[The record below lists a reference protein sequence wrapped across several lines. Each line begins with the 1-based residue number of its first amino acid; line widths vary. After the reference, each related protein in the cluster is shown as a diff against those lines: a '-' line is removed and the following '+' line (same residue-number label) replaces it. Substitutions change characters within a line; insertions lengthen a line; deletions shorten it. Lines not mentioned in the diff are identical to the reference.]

1 MNFRTQSRLNY
12 LVKAGHRRGHG
23 IHSPFLFHLIT
34 TVIEDRKRIP
44 AYKIFKGFKNNVLR
58 LLSNLS
64 DESLNKICKEFN
76 LRRLSRQN
84 LYKKAELSFRY
95 GKLVCRLINY
105 FKPLS
110 ISNYGPSLGVNLAVI
125 ASLDDRTPVYQHTK
139 NHEYHSLYDE
149 LLKNSALTNIYN
161 EKEISEPLVNSE
173 FIIIN
178 YRYHPL
184 WCQEVVN
191 QIPGAN
197 EKICTV
203 IIIGIHESKEMEM
216 IWQDFIEN
224 RKISVSLDLF
234 EIGIGI
240 INKRLQKEDFVLRF

>member
-12 LVKAGHRRGHG
+12 LVKARHRGGHG

-34 TVIEDRKRIP
+34 TVIEDQKKIP
-44 AYKIFKGFKNNVLR
+44 AYKNYKDLKNR
-58 LLSNLS
+58 AQSLLSNLS

-76 LRRLSRQN
+76 LRRLSLQN

-105 FKPLS
+105 FKPSS

-125 ASLDDRTPVYQHTK
+125 ASLDDRIPVYQHTK

-149 LLKNSALTNIYN
+149 LLKDSALTNIYY
-161 EKEISEPLVNSE
+161 EKEFSGPLADSE

-184 WCQEVVN
+184 RCQEVVY
-191 QIPGAN
+191 QILSTN
-197 EKICTV
+197 EKNCTL
-203 IIIGIHESKEMEM
+203 IIIGIHESKEIEL
-216 IWQDFIEN
+216 IWQELIES